1 MIGKKNI
8 TQFIYLVFLCLL
20 LTQCKK
26 DYKATLLAGTYVNR
40 NYDYTPFIPE
50 IPYVNDTLV
59 LNDDFTFKSDF
70 WGNGTYEIKNT
81 LKGSTIKLRY
91 NYEFGK
97 ASYTAK
103 IEGVEKTLKIIL
115 FEKKNHYYEKIR

>member
-1 MIGKKNI
+1 M
-8 TQFIYLVFLCLL
+8 FA
-20 LTQCKK
+20 QCKK
-26 DYKATLLAGTYVNR
+26 DYKTTLLAGTYVNR

-50 IPYVNDTLV
+50 IPYVSDTLV

-70 WGNGTYEIKNT
+70 WGNGTYEIKNS

-97 ASYTAK
+97 ASYTAR
-103 IEGVEKTLKIIL
+103 IEEVEKTLKIIL